1 MIEIRNLC
9 KRYDTADGVVVA
21 LDDVSLSVG
30 DGEFVAVV
38 GQSGSGKTTLLNM
51 IGGLDVPD
59 RGSIHLDKEIVT
71 KMSQKKLAQLRRRKV
86 GIIYQFYNLVPELTV
101 GENVT
106 LPVELDGEAPDMER
120 LSRILDTVRLSGREN
135 SYPANLSG
143 GQQQRVAIARA
154 LYGNPSLILADEPTG
169 NLDAENSSEVLSLL
183 AELNR
188 EHNVTL
194 IVVTHSKEVAASA
207 KRVVTLRDGRVVT
220 DERC

>member
-1 MIEIRNLC
+1 MIEIKGLC

-21 LDDVSLSVG
+21 LDNVSLSVG
-30 DGEFVAVV
+30 DGEFVAIV

-59 RGSIHLDKEIVT
+59 SGSILLDREIIT
-71 KMSQKKLAQLRRRKV
+71 KMSQKRLAQLRRRRV
-86 GIIYQFYNLVPELTV
+86 GIVYQFYNLIPELTV

-106 LPVELDGEAPDMER
+106 LPSELDGETPDTER

-169 NLDAENSSEVLSLL
+169 NLDAENSGEVLSLL
-183 AELNR
+183 SELNR

-207 KRVVTLRDGRVVT
+207 KRIVTLRDGRVVA

>member
-71 KMSQKKLAQLRRRKV
+71 NMPQKKLAQLRRRKV

-169 NLDAENSSEVLSLL
+169 NLDAENSSDVLSLL

>member
-51 IGGLDVPD
+51 IGGLDMPD
-59 RGSIHLDKEIVT
+59 RGSILLDKEIVT

-169 NLDAENSSEVLSLL
+169 NLDAENSSDVLSLL

>member
-1 MIEIRNLC
+1 MPIEDLTFISRRTVNGC
-9 KRYDTADGVVVA
+9 
-21 LDDVSLSVG
+21 
-30 DGEFVAVV
+30 
-38 GQSGSGKTTLLNM
+38 
-51 IGGLDVPD
+51 GLDAPD

>member
-169 NLDAENSSEVLSLL
+169 NLDAENSSDVLSLL

>member
-1 MIEIRNLC
+1 M
-9 KRYDTADGVVVA
+9 A

-169 NLDAENSSEVLSLL
+169 NLDAENSSDVLSLL